1 MKMQPLL
8 PAPES
13 PDQVRGLYW
22 RPNEAF
28 VAELAGALEGQ
39 RVLEVFAGNGYLAS
53 VLASRGIEVLAT
65 SVLSSMD
72 AHCEGLYH
80 PVVECDAISAV
91 DRFGAGH
98 DVLLM
103 SWPTVTEQAFVAAC
117 IWGDKPICFI
127 GEVTCYETAHLGGC
141 ATDRF
146 FECFEPA
153 RTFSSYGGY
162 AMEKACIGKMA
173 APSRKFRQAKL
184 AWERQAPQA
193 PEWLAESCMGSA
205 ALDGPLGG
213 TLPHCTTTSRKSSHG
228 TGQTSRHV

>member
-1 MKMQPLL
+1 MQTLL

-13 PDQVRGLYW
+13 PDQVRGLFW

-65 SVLSSMD
+65 SVLSGMD
-72 AHCEGLYH
+72 AHWEGLYH
-80 PVVECDAISAV
+80 PVVECDAVSAV
-91 DRFGAGH
+91 DRFGAGY

-103 SWPTVTEQAFVAAC
+103 SWPTVTEQAFVAARL
-117 IWGDKPICFI
+117 WGDKPICFI

-153 RTFSSYGGY
+153 RTFSSYCGY

-173 APSRKFRQAKL
+173 APSPKFREAKR
-184 AWERQAPQA
+184 AWERQAHQA
-193 PEWLAESCMGSA
+193 PKWLAEPCKASA
-205 ALDGPLGG
+205 ALHALSGG
-213 TLPHCTTTSRKSSHG
+213 TLPHSPTTSGKLNHG
-228 TGQTSRHV
+228 TSQTSGHI